1 MATDKILLQLIRLAL
16 GKEQNRTLPN
26 DVPWFEV
33 LELADVQGVAAIAA
47 DGLEQVETEIPF
59 DIKMECAG
67 YIVTNEQMYQ
77 LHEKLMVKLAKAYH
91 KKGIRM
97 MVLKGWGLSFNYP
110 VPCRRP
116 SGDLDIWNFGQWKEA
131 DAYLASQGVEIDNS
145 HHHHSVFN
153 IKDLTVENHY
163 DFINTRVHRSSRRL
177 EVKLKELAYSD
188 YLEKNV
194 EGVAIYLPTANFN
207 FLFLLRHMANHFVGK
222 EMTLRQLL
230 DWALLVEHHHFEI
243 DWENDLM
250 VLKECGLL
258 RYFNLMAL
266 ISVEYLGFSRDIF
279 HCRLEDDDLKERVYK
294 NVIEPEFNE
303 ALGNDTVN
311 VILGKVQRWWS
322 NRWKHKLCYPDS
334 LFSAFIFGVW
344 AKIQKPSHFLH

>member
-1 MATDKILLQLIRLAL
+1 M
-16 GKEQNRTLPN
+16 
-26 DVPWFEV
+26 
-33 LELADVQGVAAIAA
+33 
-47 DGLEQVETEIPF
+47 
-59 DIKMECAG
+59 
-67 YIVTNEQMYQ
+67 
-77 LHEKLMVKLAKAYH
+77 
-91 KKGIRM
+91 
-97 MVLKGWGLSFNYP
+97 
-110 VPCRRP
+110 
-116 SGDLDIWNFGQWKEA
+116 
-131 DAYLASQGVEIDNS
+131 
-145 HHHHSVFN
+145 
-153 IKDLTVENHY
+153 
-163 DFINTRVHRSSRRL
+163 
-177 EVKLKELAYSD
+177 
-188 YLEKNV
+188 
-194 EGVAIYLPTANFN
+194 
-207 FLFLLRHMANHFVGK
+207 
-222 EMTLRQLL
+222 
-230 DWALLVEHHHFEI
+230 EHHHFEI

-334 LFSAFIFGVW
+334 LFSAFIFGVC